1 MCAVLGLV
9 LPPGVL
15 VAGLLAGVPGGPPGP
30 GVSLMAL
37 LLKDI
42 LVKPGEGIKPLL
54 GFWLF
59 VFMLFMHRVV

>member
-37 LLKDI
+37 LLKNI
-42 LVKPGEGIKPLL
+42 LVKPGEGIKPLPVL
-54 GFWLF
+54 LVCYF
-59 VFMLFMHRVV
+59 